1 MYDDVGPS
9 VGIAIYD
16 DRIEIS
22 NPGTLPSNLT
32 VENIKQSHDSYPRN
46 PLMANVLYLS
56 MYLEKWGSGVSR
68 IIEACEQQGL
78 PEPTNQVRGGFVYII
93 FRRKSY
99 ISDNDT
105 QNDTQNV
112 TQNDTQ
118 NDTQNSL
125 SERQK
130 KIVEI
135 LRKDNRVSIEE
146 LTSILSISESTV
158 IRDIRKIRKFMS
170 IKWVGPSKGGHWEV
184 VE

>member
-1 MYDDVGPS
+1 M
-9 VGIAIYD
+9 
-16 DRIEIS
+16 
-22 NPGTLPSNLT
+22 
-32 VENIKQSHDSYPRN
+32 
-46 PLMANVLYLS
+46 
-56 MYLEKWGSGVSR
+56 
-68 IIEACEQQGL
+68 
-78 PEPTNQVRGGFVYII
+78 
-93 FRRKSY
+93 
-99 ISDNDT
+99 
-105 QNDTQNV
+105 
-112 TQNDTQ
+112 
-118 NDTQNSL
+118 

>member
-1 MYDDVGPS
+1 MFVLVFVIMYGNCELTAFTIKSSRKSADFVKK
-9 VGIAIYD
+9 
-16 DRIEIS
+16 
-22 NPGTLPSNLT
+22 NLFL
-32 VENIKQSHDSYPRN
+32 H
-46 PLMANVLYLS
+46 
-56 MYLEKWGSGVSR
+56 SR
-68 IIEACEQQGL
+68 FLI
-78 PEPTNQVRGGFVYII
+78 
-93 FRRKSY
+93 RKSY
-99 ISDNDT
+99 FSD
-105 QNDTQNV
+105 
-112 TQNDTQ
+112 NDTQ